1 MKVIIKSF
9 KTNGNATIKS
19 NGPQKKQQY
28 KQTHGRVH
36 NEASTISVPKTYCQ
50 NVERKKIKTQS
61 KHFGEIA
68 DTDSPDRN
76 A

>member
-50 NVERKKIKTQS
+50 NVERKS
-61 KHFGEIA
+61 KHNRSISE
-68 DTDSPDRN
+68 R
-76 A
+76 